1 MQPLTYELK
10 SKIIKALNL
19 DKVTPA
25 DIKQD
30 EPLFGTGLGL
40 DSLDAL
46 DLVSMLERDYGIL
59 IQDMESA
66 RQVFASY
73 GTLEDYVQRNR
84 R

>member
-1 MQPLTYELK
+1 MQSLTDELK
-10 SKIIKALNL
+10 GKIIKALNL

-30 EPLFGTGLGL
+30 EPLFGAGLGL